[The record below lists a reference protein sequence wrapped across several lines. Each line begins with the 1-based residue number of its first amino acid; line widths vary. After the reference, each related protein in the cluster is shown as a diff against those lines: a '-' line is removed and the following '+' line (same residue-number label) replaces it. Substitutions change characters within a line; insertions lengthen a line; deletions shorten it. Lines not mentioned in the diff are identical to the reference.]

1 MNSTRARGRRK
12 LCFIDLFCGCGGFSL
27 GLHRAGFRCLAALD
41 SDPAAIETFRK
52 NLPEVPHI
60 LEKDLTKYPAS
71 ELARL
76 LGDVRPDL
84 IAGGPPC
91 QGFSTARQRDG
102 ANHGTKRL
110 IADDR
115 RQLYKQFLA
124 YVAYF
129 RPRVFVMENV
139 LGLKSAAGGEYF
151 TRVQHEAR
159 QLGYRITSQIADAF
173 DLGVPQRRRRQ
184 FIIGV
189 RGDLPGFFPSSLAPP
204 EKTVVGVTVGAA
216 IGDLPVVRVGN
227 GLEERAYDLDRRKT
241 HLKRWG
247 KAAKHYLKKVLEIS
261 RAGALTSHCARPH
274 SERDLRDF
282 DRLGEG
288 ETSATAI
295 RRGIRFEFPYNKDN
309 FKDRYTRQSRWK
321 PCSTIVAHLSKDGL
335 MFIHPT
341 QRRSLTP
348 REAARIQSFP
358 DWFVFPVPQTPQFRL
373 IGNAVPPLVGE
384 AVGVE
389 VKGYLRAAGKRQRQ
403 ARKRLGEIAHRVR
416 DFMPQSQ
423 RTAATWLQEV
433 SALDRRQL
441 RLCEKSMFLRGW
453 YSLFYLFPNLHPLN
467 ALDHGDV
474 DAVWSPEQVAL
485 PGFESFSAVRFERSG
500 WPVVL
505 ELLGREAWRRFQAR
519 QLTDKEF
526 YCVDAQMLGMRHRPN
541 ASSPSRRKHAASRL
555 DHLANPQHA
564 S

>member
-1 MNSTRARGRRK
+1 MNSTRTIGPRR

-41 SDPAAIETFRK
+41 SDPAAIETFRT

-60 LEKDLTKYPAS
+60 LQKDLTKYPPS
-71 ELARL
+71 ELAGL
-76 LGDVRPDL
+76 LGNARPDL

-91 QGFSTARQRDG
+91 QGFSTARQHDG

-159 QLGYRITSQIADAF
+159 LLGYRITSQIADAF

-184 FIIGV
+184 FIVGV
-189 RGDLPGFFPSSLAPP
+189 RGDLPGFFPSSLTPA
-204 EKTVVGVTVGAA
+204 KRTVVGVTVGAA
-216 IGDLPVVRVGN
+216 IGDLPVVAAGK
-227 GLEERAYDLDRRKT
+227 GFEECAYNLKRRKA

-247 KAAKHYLKKVLEIS
+247 KTAKQYVKKVLEVS
-261 RAGALTSHCARPH
+261 KTGVLKAHRARPH
-274 SERDLRDF
+274 SARDLRDF
-282 DRLGEG
+282 DRLREG
-288 ETSATAI
+288 ESSATAM
-295 RRGIRFEFPYNKDN
+295 RRGIKFEFPYNKEN

-358 DWFVFPVPQTPQFRL
+358 DWFVFPVVQTQQFRL

-384 AVGVE
+384 AVGIE
-389 VKGYLRAAGKRQRQ
+389 VKTFIRA
-403 ARKRLGEIAHRVR
+403 ARKRQSKTRKRSPETAHVARHM
-416 DFMPQSQ
+416 MPQSR

-441 RLCEKSMFLRGW
+441 RLCEKPQFLRGW

-467 ALDHGDV
+467 ALDHGDL

-485 PGFESFSAVRFERSG
+485 AGFESFAAARFERSG
-500 WPVVL
+500 WPVAL
-505 ELLGREAWRRFQAR
+505 ELLGREGWRRYQIR
-519 QLTDKEF
+519 QLADKEF
-526 YCVDAQMLGMRHRPN
+526 YCVEAQWLGLLAARRVAKNERPRGDS
-541 ASSPSRRKHAASRL
+541 AGRRRSIVHA
-555 DHLANPQHA
+555 
-564 S
+564 

>member
-1 MNSTRARGRRK
+1 MKSRRALGTQR

-76 LGDVRPDL
+76 LGDARPDL
-84 IAGGPPC
+84 ITGGPPC

-189 RGDLPGFFPSSLAPP
+189 REDLPGFFPSSLTLP
-204 EKTVVGVTVGAA
+204 ERTVVGVTVGAA
-216 IGDLPVVRVGN
+216 IGDLPVIRAGN
-227 GLEERAYDLDRRKT
+227 GLEERAYDLDRQKGT
-241 HLKRWG
+241 SEAMG
-247 KAAKHYLKKVLEIS
+247 KGRETLPEK
-261 RAGALTSHCARPH
+261 RAGGFESRRTSAHCARPH
-274 SERDLRDF
+274 SDRDLRDF

-288 ETSATAI
+288 ETSATAM
-295 RRGIRFEFPYNKDN
+295 RRGIKFEFPYNKDN

-358 DWFVFPVPQTPQFRL
+358 DWFVFRGSANT
-373 IGNAVPPLVGE
+373 AVSVDRKRC
-384 AVGVE
+384 A
-389 VKGYLRAAGKRQRQ
+389 AAGRRSSGSGSEDVS
-403 ARKRLGEIAHRVR
+403 AGSRE
-416 DFMPQSQ
+416 
-423 RTAATWLQEV
+423 AATG
-433 SALDRRQL
+433 SA
-441 RLCEKSMFLRGW
+441 ET
-453 YSLFYLFPNLHPLN
+453 
-467 ALDHGDV
+467 
-474 DAVWSPEQVAL
+474 
-485 PGFESFSAVRFERSG
+485 VR
-500 WPVVL
+500 
-505 ELLGREAWRRFQAR
+505 
-519 QLTDKEF
+519 
-526 YCVDAQMLGMRHRPN
+526 
-541 ASSPSRRKHAASRL
+541 
-555 DHLANPQHA
+555 
-564 S
+564 